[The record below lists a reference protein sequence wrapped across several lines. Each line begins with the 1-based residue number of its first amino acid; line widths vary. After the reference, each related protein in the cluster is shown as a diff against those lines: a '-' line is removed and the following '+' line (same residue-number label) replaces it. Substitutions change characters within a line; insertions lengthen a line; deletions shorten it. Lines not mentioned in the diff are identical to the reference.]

1 MAKPTGKAGK
11 RALATGRD
19 RPRARKSGVRKA
31 SKSGSRKPKSVK
43 SAARKQKAA
52 PASESAR
59 LKRQLR
65 EALERQTATSEVLE
79 VISSS
84 AGDLQPVFR
93 SMLNNALRICE
104 AKFGHLLL
112 FDGRGFLA
120 AELHDTP
127 AEYAE
132 LFKRGPLVPAP
143 NTALGRLITSK
154 KVIHIPDVMS
164 GELYTEREPL
174 RIATVEILRART
186 LLAVP
191 MLRDSEL
198 VGAIVI
204 YRQET
209 RPFSD
214 RQIELVTNFAA
225 QAVIAI
231 ENARLFNETKE
242 ALAHQTATSEVLK
255 AIGSSMAD
263 TQPVFERILDSV
275 ERLFEIRQC
284 SVILA
289 RDQMLHMVAAR
300 GVNIEGTERL
310 FPAPMAETQG
320 REVITTARQTY
331 VPSSAQGSS
340 LMRRVAEVMGDYSV
354 VMTPLIWEGQGIGM
368 ISAARAPNA
377 LFSDKELALLRTFA
391 DQAVIA
397 IENARL
403 FNETQEALERQT
415 ATSNVLQVI
424 SQSMAETAPVFESI
438 LDSCEKLIQFNSAGI
453 ALVDGEQL
461 QLQAA
466 RGPGTRILWSLF
478 PQPLDSIFG
487 EAIRGRKPIYTAN
500 VAESA
505 TATDAVRLA
514 ARKVKGYSLL
524 QVPMLWQDRSVG
536 SISIARLPN
545 VGFSDKEV
553 SLLKTFAAQAV
564 IAIENTRLFE
574 EVQARTEDLSESLQQ
589 QTATADVLK
598 VISRSAFDLDAVMN
612 TLARSAA
619 ELCDVSLCGLHIR
632 EGDFLVCRGYT
643 AISKEQEEFVRKVR
657 IPVADTNYVMNRVL
671 LSGEVANIG
680 DFDNDRTVATRAF
693 QQMLGFKAIL
703 MVPLMREGHGIGL
716 FVLGRDRVGEFS
728 QRHIDLVQTFA
739 DQAVIAIENVRLFDE
754 VQAKTRDLTESL
766 QQQTATADVLKI
778 ISRSAFDLQ
787 TVLDTLTSSAVDLLG
802 LPSGTIVVRDGDVF
816 RYRTRAGA
824 YWTEELWRYLQ
835 EHPITP
841 GRNTSS
847 GRAIQSGRIEQIPDI
862 FDDPEFT
869 IPMKSL
875 TAGHS
880 PRAILAVPLIGK
892 EGVEGALSLSRQE
905 PGLFAQRE
913 IDILQTFADQA
924 VIAIE
929 NTRLFN
935 ETQEALEQQK
945 ASADILSVIS
955 NSVSETQ
962 PVFDEILR
970 SIARL
975 FGSQENYIFLVGDDN
990 LLHVGAG
997 AGWRVDQARALF
1009 PAPLEGTVSEVA
1021 IRERRLVRSANV
1033 LDDPDLPA
1041 SARERYRSLGENYAM
1056 ALAPMLW
1063 EDRAIGSIM
1072 VARASM
1078 EPFSDK
1084 ECKLLSTFADQA
1096 VIAIQN
1102 ARLFNETKEALER
1115 QTATSDILNVI
1126 AGSPTDTRPVFEAIA
1141 SRAKSLVGGFSS
1153 TVFRFIDGQAHLE
1166 AFTPTTPEA
1175 DDVLRSTFP
1184 QPVAVFAPFR
1194 MAQSGEVTQIPD
1206 IEAQPDEPLKQV
1218 ARARGYRSMLF
1229 APLMNKGVSI
1239 GFIGVTRVQAGRFD
1253 EHHVQLLRTFADQA
1267 VIAIGNVQLFE
1278 EVQAKTRELEVALQQ
1293 QTATADVLKV
1303 ISRSAFDLDTVLTT
1317 LAESARAQCRAT
1329 GGYIVLREGDEL
1341 RFHVI
1346 AGEMSDEF
1354 AAMLRAARL
1363 RVRPDTL
1370 TGRPVATGEV
1380 VHIADVPN
1388 DTTLRWGPER
1398 QLGEFGSGL
1407 SVPLILDGERLG
1419 AFVIGHRETN
1429 AYTADMIELVKT
1441 FADQAI
1447 IAIKNARLFEQVQA
1461 RTRELSKSLDDLRTA
1476 QDRLV
1481 QTEKLAS
1488 LGQLT
1493 AGIAHEIKNP
1503 LNFVN
1508 NFAALSAELTDE
1520 LDQTLAPAPLD
1531 QKTRGDVGELTQL
1544 LKSNLEKV
1552 VQHGKRADSIVKNML
1567 LHSREGG
1574 GERRSSDLNALVSES
1589 LNLAYHGAR
1598 AERSDFNITL
1608 EQHLDPDAGAAEV
1621 YPQELTRA
1629 LLNLISNGF
1638 YAAVRRKMDGGGA
1651 AFEPV
1656 LSAATRNAGEAV
1668 EIRIRDNGT
1677 GIPAEIREKI
1687 FNPFFTTKPT
1697 GEGTGLG
1704 LSMTHDIIVKQHGG
1718 TIDVETEPGVFT
1730 EFRIT
1735 LPRGNGAAAGP
1746 K

>member
-1 MAKPTGKAGK
+1 MADVERDGTETTRKFG
-11 RALATGRD
+11 RALGFNSILFVPLMRED
-19 RPRARKSGVRKA
+19 RAIGV
-31 SKSGSRKPKSVK
+31 
-43 SAARKQKAA
+43 
-52 PASESAR
+52 
-59 LKRQLR
+59 
-65 EALERQTATSEVLE
+65 
-79 VISSS
+79 
-84 AGDLQPVFR
+84 F
-93 SMLNNALRICE
+93 
-104 AKFGHLLL
+104 
-112 FDGRGFLA
+112 
-120 AELHDTP
+120 
-127 AEYAE
+127 
-132 LFKRGPLVPAP
+132 
-143 NTALGRLITSK
+143 ALGRKRT
-154 KVIHIPDVMS
+154 
-164 GELYTEREPL
+164 GEYSQRE
-174 RIATVEILRART
+174 V
-186 LLAVP
+186 
-191 MLRDSEL
+191 EL
-198 VGAIVI
+198 V
-204 YRQET
+204 Q
-209 RPFSD
+209 
-214 RQIELVTNFAA
+214 
-225 QAVIAI
+225 
-231 ENARLFNETKE
+231 
-242 ALAHQTATSEVLK
+242 
-255 AIGSSMAD
+255 
-263 TQPVFERILDSV
+263 
-275 ERLFEIRQC
+275 
-284 SVILA
+284 
-289 RDQMLHMVAAR
+289 
-300 GVNIEGTERL
+300 
-310 FPAPMAETQG
+310 
-320 REVITTARQTY
+320 
-331 VPSSAQGSS
+331 
-340 LMRRVAEVMGDYSV
+340 
-354 VMTPLIWEGQGIGM
+354 
-368 ISAARAPNA
+368 
-377 LFSDKELALLRTFA
+377 TFA

-403 FNETQEALERQT
+403 F
-415 ATSNVLQVI
+415 
-424 SQSMAETAPVFESI
+424 
-438 LDSCEKLIQFNSAGI
+438 D
-453 ALVDGEQL
+453 
-461 QLQAA
+461 
-466 RGPGTRILWSLF
+466 
-478 PQPLDSIFG
+478 
-487 EAIRGRKPIYTAN
+487 
-500 VAESA
+500 
-505 TATDAVRLA
+505 
-514 ARKVKGYSLL
+514 
-524 QVPMLWQDRSVG
+524 
-536 SISIARLPN
+536 
-545 VGFSDKEV
+545 
-553 SLLKTFAAQAV
+553 
-564 IAIENTRLFE
+564 
-574 EVQARTEDLSESLQQ
+574 EVQAR
-589 QTATADVLK
+589 
-598 VISRSAFDLDAVMN
+598 
-612 TLARSAA
+612 
-619 ELCDVSLCGLHIR
+619 
-632 EGDFLVCRGYT
+632 
-643 AISKEQEEFVRKVR
+643 
-657 IPVADTNYVMNRVL
+657 
-671 LSGEVANIG
+671 
-680 DFDNDRTVATRAF
+680 
-693 QQMLGFKAIL
+693 
-703 MVPLMREGHGIGL
+703 
-716 FVLGRDRVGEFS
+716 
-728 QRHIDLVQTFA
+728 
-739 DQAVIAIENVRLFDE
+739 
-754 VQAKTRDLTESL
+754 TRDLTESL

-778 ISRSAFDLQ
+778 ISRSALDLQ
-787 TVLDTLTSSAVDLLG
+787 AVLGTLTSSAVDLLG

-824 YWTEELWRYLQ
+824 YWTEELWHYLQ
-835 EHPITP
+835 DHPVKP
-841 GRNTSS
+841 GRDTSS

-862 FDDPEFT
+862 FEDPEYA
-869 IPMKSL
+869 IPMKAL
-875 TAGHS
+875 TPGHT

-892 EGVEGALSLSRQE
+892 DRVEGALSLSRQE
-905 PGLFAQRE
+905 PGLFTQRE

-975 FGSQENYIFLVGDDN
+975 FGSQENYIFLVGDDD
-990 LLHVGAG
+990 LLLVGAG

-1126 AGSPTDTRPVFEAIA
+1126 AGSPTDTGPVFEAIA

-1175 DDVLRSTFP
+1175 DEILTSTFP
-1184 QPVAVFAPFR
+1184 RPVAVFAPFR
-1194 MAQSGEVTQIPD
+1194 IAQSGEVTQIPD
-1206 IEAQPDEPLKQV
+1206 IEDQPDEPLKEV
-1218 ARARGYRSMLF
+1218 GRARGYRSMLF

-1239 GFIGVTRVQAGRFD
+1239 GFIGVTRVRAGQFD

-1267 VIAIGNVQLFE
+1267 VIAIGNVQLFD
-1278 EVQAKTRELEVALQQ
+1278 EVQQ
-1293 QTATADVLKV
+1293 
-1303 ISRSAFDLDTVLTT
+1303 
-1317 LAESARAQCRAT
+1317 
-1329 GGYIVLREGDEL
+1329 
-1341 RFHVI
+1341 
-1346 AGEMSDEF
+1346 
-1354 AAMLRAARL
+1354 
-1363 RVRPDTL
+1363 
-1370 TGRPVATGEV
+1370 
-1380 VHIADVPN
+1380 
-1388 DTTLRWGPER
+1388 
-1398 QLGEFGSGL
+1398 
-1407 SVPLILDGERLG
+1407 
-1419 AFVIGHRETN
+1419 
-1429 AYTADMIELVKT
+1429 
-1441 FADQAI
+1441 
-1447 IAIKNARLFEQVQA
+1447 

-1520 LDQTLAPAPLD
+1520 LDETLAPAPLD
-1531 QKTRGDVGELTQL
+1531 QKMRVDVGELTQM

-1567 LHSREGG
+1567 LHSREGS

-1608 EQHLDPDAGAAEV
+1608 EQHLDPDAGTAEV

-1638 YAAVRRKMDGGGA
+1638 YAAIRRKKEANGEV
-1651 AFEPV
+1651 FEPV
-1656 LSAATRNAGEAV
+1656 LSAATRNAGDTV